1 MHGKDKINIIKNREW
16 FRPYAGTVL
25 DEHKKNWFNFY
36 NKENTEFMSYAVEV
50 KKEKQ
55 NLIPAIT
62 HIDGSCRVQTL
73 KKEDN
78 EHFYNLIEEF
88 YKITNVPI
96 LLNTSLN
103 LAGKPLVEDFDDLIE
118 ILKTSEINYGYL
130 PEYNLLIYK

>member
-1 MHGKDKINIIKNREW
+1 
-16 FRPYAGTVL
+16 
-25 DEHKKNWFNFY
+25 
-36 NKENTEFMSYAVEV
+36 MSYAVEV

-118 ILKTSEINYGYL
+118 ILQTSEINYGYL
-130 PEYNLLIYK
+130 PEYDLLIHK